1 MTTSVLRRPSAAVPI
16 GLLTLLAGMAAVAAP
31 TMAFVARESWSTEEG
46 GHGPL
51 VLVTGIWLIH
61 RLWPEARALV
71 RPPSW
76 RVVAA
81 LAGVLLPLY
90 MLARVTQIVEVEGYV
105 MYALLLTAAYS
116 VVGLDAMRRLWFPFL
131 YLVFMFPLPESLVW
145 AATGPLKIWI
155 SQAAIGVLHAVGYPI
170 GGAGVTIQ
178 VGQFQL
184 LVAAACSGMNSIVAL
199 TAISLLYVYLRHEAN
214 WRYAILLVLM
224 ILPIA
229 IFANFVRVII
239 LILLTYHGGEAVA
252 QGFLHNFAGLTMF
265 AVALAAIFG
274 LDSVLEPVWRRFMA
288 RRAAA

>member
-1 MTTSVLRRPSAAVPI
+1 MTDFAMRRPAAALPF
-16 GLLTLLAGMAAVAAP
+16 GLLTLLAGVAMVAAP
-31 TMAFVARESWSTEEG
+31 TMAFVSRESWSTEEG

-51 VLVTGIWLIH
+51 VLVTGIWLLY
-61 RLWPEARALV
+61 RLWPEAKPLV
-71 RPPSW
+71 RPAPTRS
-76 RVVAA
+76 VA
-81 LAGVLLPLY
+81 LLVGVLLPLY
-90 MLARVTQIVEVEGYV
+90 VLARITQIVEIEGYL
-105 MYALLLTAAYS
+105 MYALVLAVLYS
-116 VVGLDAMRRLWFPFL
+116 VIGLDAMRKLWFPLF
-131 YLVFMFPLPESLVW
+131 YLTFMFPLPETLVW

-155 SQAAIGVLHAVGYPI
+155 SQAAIALLHGVGYPI

-214 WRYAILLVLM
+214 WRYAALLVLM

-239 LILLTYHGGEAVA
+239 LILLTYHSGEAAA
-252 QGFLHNFAGLTMF
+252 QGFLHHFAGLTMF
-265 AVALAAIFG
+265 AVALASIFA
-274 LDSVLEPVWRRFMA
+274 LDTLLEPLWRRFNA